1 MRGGEEPQSGEGPC
15 PLPDWGTQ
23 RESGVAQERGSG
35 QSKKRLE
42 RVVANI
48 GTVGGLCK
56 KGRVWILRFVPAQL
70 CSGPS
75 SFLHLSACC
84 SLPGNE
90 HEAVSLLRST
100 KCKGALGGCF

>member
-56 KGRVWILRFVPAQL
+56 KGKSVDTKVCA
-70 CSGPS
+70 
-75 SFLHLSACC
+75 SA
-84 SLPGNE
+84 
-90 HEAVSLLRST
+90 ALLRSQQFSPSQR
-100 KCKGALGGCF
+100 LLFPPRERV